1 MNQPR
6 FIWKKSCDTCRKYK
20 KRLDELGIEYV
31 SREIN
36 SEPLNAGDVSALI
49 GDRDVKP
56 FLNTRNVVYR
66 EKQLSK
72 QTPSLN
78 QAVALISE
86 TNNLLKRPIL
96 IVADDYV
103 IGNDFEA
110 AEALLRRHFNA

>member
-1 MNQPR
+1 M
-6 FIWKKSCDTCRKYK
+6 
-20 KRLDELGIEYV
+20 

-36 SEPLNAGDVSALI
+36 SEPLSAGDVASLI

-72 QTPSLN
+72 QTPSLD
-78 QAVALISE
+78 QAVALIAE

-96 IVADDYV
+96 VVADDYV

-110 AEALLRRHFNA
+110 AEALLRQYFCD

>member
-1 MNQPR
+1 MDQPR

-20 KRLDELGIEYV
+20 KRLDELGIEYL

-36 SEPLNAGDVSALI
+36 SEPLSAGDVASLI

-72 QTPSLN
+72 QTPTLD
-78 QAVALISE
+78 QAVALIAE
-86 TNNLLKRPIL
+86 TNNLLKRPIFM
-96 IVADDYV
+96 IADEYV
-103 IGNDFEA
+103 IGNNFEA
-110 AEALLRRHFNA
+110 AEALLRQHFGD